1 MQKKDRIWDEVSGSR
16 EEAALGR
23 HSNSVRCRSVP
34 STPSDR
40 AGRPIVGA
48 SSEQP
53 HRMPRVQRDNRN
65 VRRSSIRKFSARQG
79 GASYI
84 CAPTQKS
91 SHVIRTKRSFTPP
104 THSKWPPWISTTSFG
119 RLTRPSMPYPKKS
132 AISKSSPAPGSPR
145 DLHPSSCRMDLCP
158 GSRPPFAACQHALIQ
173 HEIHTAGPP
182 TASSSASMTT
192 SSSRSRRS
200 RR

>member
-1 MQKKDRIWDEVSGSR
+1 MKSR
-16 EEAALGR
+16 EAGKKRHLAGTPILCVAAASHR
-23 HSNSVRCRSVP
+23 PP
-34 STPSDR
+34 STGLGGQLWGP
-40 AGRPIVGA
+40 AA
-48 SSEQP
+48 SNPTECP
-53 HRMPRVQRDNRN
+53 A
-65 VRRSSIRKFSARQG
+65 FSATTETCG
-79 GASYI
+79 GPVFVSSQLDNGEPVTFVRPPRNP
-84 CAPTQKS
+84 PTLFE
-91 SHVIRTKRSFTPP
+91 RNGPFTPP

-145 DLHPSSCRMDLCP
+145 DLHPSSCRMALCP
-158 GSRPPFAACQHALIQ
+158 GSRLPFAACQHALIQ
-173 HEIHTAGPP
+173 HEKYTAGLQ